1 MNTYTPSSDR
11 IVHYT
16 YADFTGRLIPRP
28 VHIVQYDSSLPILA
42 VTLYNDGQPYS
53 ISETTEANIR
63 WHKTDGNTVYN
74 PALGCDAERG
84 VIYFEIT
91 KQMTGAPGTT
101 EPVVELFGSA
111 TDVAC
116 SGSFPVIIDKNP
128 VSDKDFQSSSEFR
141 ALIDYVIQA
150 EEAAVNAEESEQAA
164 LEAEARTNAKAE
176 EAEENAEIAEEAA
189 NTAQV
194 EVTKAQT
201 AVTEAKA
208 EVTKAAAEVAKATA
222 EVTKATAEVTKA
234 QTAATNA
241 ATSAANAAQSE
252 TKIKQYNN
260 DAEAWAV
267 GTKDGVAVLSTDPQY
282 NNHAKYWAMQ
292 AKGATKGYEP
302 DNATIGLDSNGKLC
316 VLNEDINID
325 FTAWT

>member
-11 IVHYT
+11 IIHYT

-28 VHIVQYDSSLPILA
+28 VHVVQYDSSLPILA

-63 WHKTDGNTVYN
+63 WHKADGNTVYN
-74 PALGCDAERG
+74 PALGCNAERG

-101 EPVVELFGSA
+101 EPVVELFGSP

-128 VSDKDFQSSSEFR
+128 VSDKDFESSSEFR

-150 EEAAVNAEESEQAA
+150 TEAAENAEESEQAA
-164 LEAEARTNAKAE
+164 LEAEGRAASSASAADYSADRAK
-176 EAEENAEIAEEAA
+176 
-189 NTAQV
+189 
-194 EVTKAQT
+194 
-201 AVTEAKA
+201 TEADR
-208 EVTKAAAEVAKATA
+208 AKTQADNATT
-222 EVTKATAEVTKA
+222 ESGK
-234 QTAATNA
+234 
-241 ATSAANAAQSE
+241 AAQSAKDAADSAKVADDAE
-252 TKIKQYNN
+252 KLIKQYNG

-267 GTKDGVAVLSTDPQY
+267 GTKNGTPVATTDPQY
-282 NNHAKYWAMQ
+282 NNSAKYWAQ
-292 AKGATKGYEP
+292 FAQSSSQGYTP
-302 DNATIGLDSNGKLC
+302 DNTTIGLDKNGKLC
-316 VLNEDINID
+316 VLNEDVNID
-325 FTAWT
+325 FAAWA